1 MPNYL
6 KRLKLIPSQSPESN
20 LELEE
25 LEERRREG
33 ELLSGGRGEDPLGRG
48 TSSPKVEGPRLQ
60 IVPTTRSTKAW
71 LNIQLVSKNL
81 LSCL

>member
-25 LEERRREG
+25 LEERKREG
-33 ELLSGGRGEDPLGRG
+33 ELLPGGEGGR
-48 TSSPKVEGPRLQ
+48 
-60 IVPTTRSTKAW
+60 PTWKGDT
-71 LNIQLVSKNL
+71 
-81 LSCL
+81 